1 MEIECMNFSK
11 DDFIDKFNQQEEN
24 ILKYYQNLSFNEKSV
39 EEVLSRPVHPHT
51 GALADIIRND
61 MEKFGLSEAQEENL
75 KRLAD
80 GRRVIT
86 GGQQAGLF
94 MSPAYI
100 IHKIMSII
108 IVTRDMKE
116 KYDYEAVPVFW
127 VAGEDHDYEEINHTF
142 VYDSMYRK
150 RRKITYK
157 PNLRINMSIGFY
169 EYDKKVM
176 KETLHKIM
184 ALCGDRADLSALMGR
199 VESMIERHTYWTE
212 LFHAL
217 VHDVFKD
224 EGLLI
229 FNSHLPEVRELEKS
243 LFRRMID
250 SHDEIHE
257 SFTRGQKKINEAL
270 GTSPVIQT
278 DTNVHL
284 FIGADVSRT
293 LLTSEEGHF
302 TAGDDRYTKE
312 ELLELL
318 EASPEVFSNNVVT
331 RPLMQE
337 MLFNTLIF
345 LGGNAEVKYWGEL
358 HEVFKTMDVGMPI
371 ILKRMEFGY
380 LSPRLDKMLS
390 KYGLTFNPDLHRQA
404 EDYKDAIV
412 QDDLNAGF
420 IDKIHEITDSAKAH
434 YRELHELNSQEFMTD
449 IVEANFKHHLKQLDY
464 LERRYRTE
472 VKRHKRKELGDV
484 RELQEKLLPD
494 GVLHER
500 IYHPW
505 QYMTDFREV
514 PPLSYTTDLVIIK
527 TP

>member
-11 DDFIDKFNQQEEN
+11 DDFIDKFNQQQED
-24 ILKYYQNLSFNEKSV
+24 ILKYYQNLSFNDESV

-108 IVTRDMKE
+108 IVKKDMKE
-116 KYDYEAVPVFW
+116 KYDYDAVPVFW
-127 VAGEDHDYEEINHTF
+127 VAGEDHDYEEINHTY
-142 VYDSMYRK
+142 VYDSMHRK

-176 KETLHKIM
+176 KETLFKIM
-184 ALCGDRADLSALMGR
+184 ELCGDREDLLLLRDRIEA
-199 VESMIERHTYWTE
+199 MIDRHTYWTE

-224 EGLLI
+224 EGVLI
-229 FNSHLPEVRELEKS
+229 FNSHLPEVRELEKG
-243 LFRRMID
+243 LFRRMIE
-250 SHDEIHE
+250 SHGEIHE
-257 SFTRGQKKINEAL
+257 AFMRGQKKINAAC

-284 FIGADVSRT
+284 FIGADMSRT
-293 LLTSEEGHF
+293 LLSSTDGHF
-302 TAGDDRYTKE
+302 TAGDERYTKE
-312 ELLELL
+312 ALLELL
-318 EASPEVFSNNVVT
+318 ESSPHVFSNNVVT

-337 MLFNTLIF
+337 MLFNTLVF

-358 HEVFKTMDVGMPI
+358 HEVFEVMGVGMPI

-380 LSPRLDKMLS
+380 LPPRLDKMLR
-390 KYGLTFNPDLHRQA
+390 KYGLTFNPDFHGQA
-404 EDYKDAIV
+404 EDYKASMV

-420 IDKIHEITDSAKAH
+420 IDKIHEITESAEKH
-434 YRELHELNSQEFMTD
+434 YRELHQLNSQEFMTD
-449 IVEANFKHHLKQLDY
+449 IVEANFKHHIKQLDY

-472 VKRHKRKELGDV
+472 VKRHRRKELGDV
-484 RELQEKLLPD
+484 RELQERLLPD
-494 GVLHER
+494 GALHER

-505 QYMTDFREV
+505 QYMTDFREF